1 MLRRDYN
8 SVQLVKYAA
17 IHIHVFLRSCDTDLL
32 HSQLT
37 APLQGLGQLV
47 EAALVTLDCLLAS
60 DSEDSE
66 WLR

>member
-8 SVQLVKYAA
+8 SVQLVNNTADD
-17 IHIHVFLRSCDTDLL
+17 IHVFLRSCEPHLL

-47 EAALVTLDCLLAS
+47 EAALVTLDSLLAS
-60 DSEDSE
+60 DSEDS
-66 WLR
+66 